1 MNSTIEDVIVLADSP
16 FTEGVM
22 RADGVTKRFEAHGHE
37 TMRAEQDFSRVAEA
51 DESKML
57 NQWHLLI
64 SKGMGSACMFKT
76 KEVRRAELDVIL
88 E

>member
-1 MNSTIEDVIVLADSP
+1 MNSTIEDVIVLVDSP
-16 FTEGVM
+16 FTDAVM
-22 RADGVTKRFEAHGHE
+22 RADGVTKRFEAHGFE
-37 TMRAEQDFSRVAEA
+37 TIRPEQSFSRVAEA

-76 KEVRRAELDVIL
+76 KEVRRAELDAIL